1 MSGIVAM
8 KLSSMMPQ
16 GLRPPVSKVSLILV
30 LSICLCLAAGA
41 QELSPAGNGIDTAE
55 SAESYSAAFDVDSFF
70 GTAGEGDEAGIS
82 AGSENGLP
90 RVEGGSPD
98 SRATALFL
106 PVSRQSSGLVL
117 TGEAS
122 TDLAYSI
129 SEPFDSSTRSGSYNG
144 ASSLRLDAIG
154 GDRNSAKIEASVIV
168 RMMYGEAAD
177 RAREALADA
186 LIQDLDTSAG
196 MVTALLLG
204 SSGPIMTVDL
214 KKLYLSVYM
223 PMADISVGRMIVN
236 YGRGTVFS
244 PVDLFSAVDT
254 GDIALGRT
262 GNDALRVL
270 FPLGNFSGLDLV
282 STIASSPEQS
292 IAGGR
297 LFGHALDW
305 DFGLSAF
312 RDGRSSSGGNGD
324 LVFGLD
330 LKGDIEFGVSAEAL
344 ARLPFEA
351 GSPDPSEAVYSLMAG
366 LDYSIKGQWFFDLE
380 YLWNIRAGQTY
391 PVGGFR
397 HDHNLFASLSWK
409 PDDLTALDVRAIVVP
424 AEALGQVS
432 LGVSRSIAK
441 GASLMGFAWFR
452 NGNVENLMVPPMP
465 GYDPD
470 ATVLSLGARLYVA
483 Y

>member
-1 MSGIVAM
+1 M
-8 KLSSMMPQ
+8 KLSSTKLHGQ
-16 GLRPPVSKVSLILV
+16 KPPAGKISLILV
-30 LSICLCLAAGA
+30 LSGCLCLAAGA
-41 QELSPAGNGIDTAE
+41 QEISPAGNGTDSDE
-55 SAESYSAAFDVDSFF
+55 SSSAAVFDVDSFF
-70 GTAGEGDEAGIS
+70 GSTSPDGHGLAAGEDPVFRS
-82 AGSENGLP
+82 
-90 RVEGGSPD
+90 
-98 SRATALFL
+98 TA
-106 PVSRQSSGLVL
+106 VHVTSSRQSSGLVF
-117 TGEAS
+117 TGEAT
-122 TDLAYSI
+122 TDLIYAI
-129 SEPFDSSTRSGSYNG
+129 TEPFDGTARSGSYTG
-144 ASSLRLDAIG
+144 FSSLRLDAVG
-154 GDRNSAKIEASVIV
+154 GDRDAAKIEASINV
-168 RMMYGEAAD
+168 RMSYGDAAD
-177 RAREALADA
+177 KARTILTGALASDFPE
-186 LIQDLDTSAG
+186 SADR
-196 MVTALLLG
+196 VAALLLG
-204 SSGPIMTVDL
+204 PSGPLMTVDL

-223 PMADISVGRMIVN
+223 PMADISVGRMIIN

-254 GDIALGRT
+254 GDISLGRT

-270 FPLGNFSGLDLV
+270 FPFGNFSGLDLV
-282 STIASSPEQS
+282 STVASSPEQS

-366 LDYSIKGQWFFDLE
+366 LDYSIKGEWFFDFE
-380 YLWNIRAGQTY
+380 YLWNIRAGQAY

-397 HDHNLFASLSWK
+397 HGHNLFASLSWK

-441 GASLMGFAWFR
+441 GASLMGFAVY
-452 NGNVENLMVPPMP
+452 NHGNVKGTPAP
-465 GYDPD
+465 GPALRAAPVDSD
-470 ATVLSLGARLYVA
+470 DTVLSFGARLSVA

>member
-1 MSGIVAM
+1 
-8 KLSSMMPQ
+8 
-16 GLRPPVSKVSLILV
+16 LILT
-30 LSICLCLAAGA
+30 LLLCLTAGA
-41 QELSPAGNGIDTAE
+41 QEAPPAGRGTDSEE
-55 SAESYSAAFDVDSFF
+55 STSAPPAVFDVDSFF
-70 GTAGEGDEAGIS
+70 GSTSSDEQGPTAGED
-82 AGSENGLP
+82 
-90 RVEGGSPD
+90 
-98 SRATALFL
+98 
-106 PVSRQSSGLVL
+106 PVSRSTTIFVPSSQQSSSLIL

-129 SEPFDSSTRSGSYNG
+129 SEPFDSSARSGSYNG

-168 RMMYGEAAD
+168 RMIYGDAAD
-177 RAREALADA
+177 KARAGVMKYLVPALGGPSPDA
-186 LIQDLDTSAG
+186 TTAAGTIMMFLI
-196 MVTALLLG
+196 G
-204 SSGPIMTVDL
+204 SDGPIMTVDL

-270 FPLGNFSGLDLV
+270 FPFGNFSGLDLV

-312 RDGRSSSGGNGD
+312 RDGRSAAGGD
-324 LVFGLD
+324 LVIGLD
-330 LKGDIEFGVSAEAL
+330 FKGDIEFGVSAEVL
-344 ARLPFEA
+344 ARLPFDA
-351 GSPDPSEAVYSLMAG
+351 GTPDPSQAVYSLMAG
-366 LDYSIKGQWFFDLE
+366 LDYSIKGQWFFDVE
-380 YLWNIRAGQTY
+380 YLWNFRAGQTY

-397 HDHNLFASLSWK
+397 REHNLFASLSWK
-409 PDDLTALDVRAIVVP
+409 PDDLTALDIRTIIVP
-424 AEALGQVS
+424 AEALGQLS
-432 LGVSRSIAK
+432 FGVSRSVAR
-441 GASLMGFAWFR
+441 GASLMGFAVA
-452 NGNVENLMVPPMP
+452 GNDNVKGTPAFASALTTA
-465 GYDPD
+465 PD
-470 ATVLSLGARLYVA
+470 KSKVIALSLGARLSVVY
-483 Y
+483 